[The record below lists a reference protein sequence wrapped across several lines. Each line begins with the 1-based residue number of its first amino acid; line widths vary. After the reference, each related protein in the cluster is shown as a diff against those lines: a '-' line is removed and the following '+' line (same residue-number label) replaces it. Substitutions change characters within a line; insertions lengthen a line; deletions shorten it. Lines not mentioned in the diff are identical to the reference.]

1 MFLDDFNRQIITLLA
16 SGIQSK
22 NLPNHINLSMSA
34 IDKRKAQIK
43 DFFCV
48 QKGTDEDII
57 REAKK
62 HGFV

>member
-1 MFLDDFNRQIITLLA
+1 
-16 SGIQSK
+16 
-22 NLPNHINLSMSA
+22 MSA